1 MLVNIP
7 KTGLFVSTNVRT
19 ENTITTENANLAMK
33 IVLEAVKVLIIQL
46 DPTVVIHAKE
56 QF

>member
-7 KTGLFVSTNVRT
+7 KMGLFVSTNVPT
-19 ENTITTENANLAMK
+19 ENTITTENANPAMK
-33 IVLEAVKVLIIQL
+33 IVLEAVRVLIIRL
-46 DPTVVIHAKE
+46 DPMVVTHAKG